1 MISRFSQKPGTRPPL
16 RGFVRKPA
24 RKFEKSV
31 DTSWHAE
38 TKDYNKIVGEDGHY
52 FHQHVVIPGV
62 LRLLNLK
69 RGDSLLDL
77 GCGQGVLA
85 RAIPT
90 GVNYLGVDAAAGLI
104 DVAKKMD
111 HEPNHKYITASATR
125 QLQLSESFTSAA
137 IVLALQNMELPQN
150 AIKNASQLL
159 VKDGKL
165 AIVIN
170 HPMFRIPRQSGW
182 GEHPNKLQYRYVN
195 RYLSFM
201 KIPILMH
208 PSRKGGAETVSYH
221 FPLSYY
227 VDALVK
233 NGFVITAIEEWTSDK
248 ESKGKAAKQEN
259 RARTEI
265 PLFMAILAQKR

>member
-1 MISRFSQKPGTRPPL
+1 MISRFSQKPGTRPPV

-24 RKFEKSV
+24 RKFEKPV

-125 QLQLSESFTSAA
+125 QLQLNESFTSAA

-182 GEHPNKLQYRYVN
+182 GEHPNKLQYRYIN

-233 NGFVITAIEEWTSDK
+233 NGFVITGIEEWTSDK

>member
-1 MISRFSQKPGTRPPL
+1 MISRFSQKPGTRPPV

-24 RKFEKSV
+24 RKFEKQT
-31 DTSWHAE
+31 DTSWQAE
-38 TKDYNKIVGEDGHY
+38 SKDYNKIVGEDGHY
-52 FHQHVVIPGV
+52 YHQHVVIPGV

-69 RGDSLLDL
+69 RNDALLDL

-85 RAIPT
+85 RAIPS
-90 GVNYLGVDAAAGLI
+90 GVKYVGVDAAAGLI
-104 DVAKKMD
+104 EAAKKMD
-111 HEPNHKYITASATR
+111 REPNHKYVVASATR
-125 QLQLSESFTSAA
+125 QLQLNEAFTSAS

-150 AIKNASQLL
+150 AITNASKLL
-159 VKDGKL
+159 IKDGKL
-165 AIVIN
+165 VIVLN

-182 GEHPNKLQYRYVN
+182 GEHDNKLHYRYVN
-195 RYLSFM
+195 RYLSEM

-208 PSRKGGAETVSYH
+208 PSRKGGAETISYH

-227 VDALVK
+227 IDALVK
-233 NGFVITAIEEWTSDK
+233 NGFVITGIEEWTSDK

-259 RARTEI
+259 RARAEI

>member
-1 MISRFSQKPGTRPPL
+1 MISRFSQKPGTRPPV
-16 RGFVRKPA
+16 RGFIRKPA
-24 RKFEKSV
+24 RKFEKAV

-62 LRLLNLK
+62 LRLLKLK
-69 RGDSLLDL
+69 QGDSLLDL

-90 GVNYLGVDAAAGLI
+90 GVHYLGVDAAAGLI

-111 HEPNHKYITASATR
+111 NDPHHKYITASATR
-125 QLQLSESFTSAA
+125 QLQLNESFTSAA

-159 VKDGKL
+159 IKDGKL

-182 GEHPNKLQYRYVN
+182 GEHPNKLQYRYIN
-195 RYLSFM
+195 RYLSHM

-233 NGFVITAIEEWTSDK
+233 NGFVITGIEEWTSDK

>member
-1 MISRFSQKPGTRPPL
+1 MISKFSQKPGTRPL
-16 RGFVRKPA
+16 SRGFVRKPA
-24 RKFEKSV
+24 RTFEKKV
-31 DTSWHAE
+31 DSSWHAE

-85 RAIPT
+85 RAIPS
-90 GVNYLGVDAAAGLI
+90 GVSYVGVDAAAGLI

-111 HEPNHKYITASATR
+111 RDPSHKYITASATR
-125 QLQLSESFTSAA
+125 QLQLTESFTSCA

-159 VKDGKL
+159 HKEGKL

-182 GEHPNKLQYRYVN
+182 GEHPNKLQYRYIN
-195 RYLSFM
+195 RYLSHM
-201 KIPILMH
+201 KIPIMMH
-208 PSRKGGAETVSYH
+208 PSRKGSAETVSYH
-221 FPLSYY
+221 FPLAYY
-227 VDALVK
+227 IDSIIK
-233 NGFVITAIEEWTSDK
+233 NGFVVTGIEEWTSDK